1 MSYLK
6 SFLETNDWVDL
17 NETYKK
23 LPMENKPNTKSMQID
38 DLTKNELDIITTNK

>member
-6 SFLETNDWVDL
+6 SFLEANDWVDL

-23 LPMENKPNTKSMQID
+23 LPMENKPDTKSIQID
-38 DLTKNELDIITTNK
+38 DLTENELNIITSNK